1 MSGLRVPLA
10 VGNRNKLERLKLLE
24 AYFSQ
29 IKKKLEVGCCLMLIQ
44 PFDSIKADVYSSL
57 GHFLLTTG
65 GYCHSTVMFV
75 LQAGERREEDSKSD
89 GAKS

>member
-1 MSGLRVPLA
+1 
-10 VGNRNKLERLKLLE
+10 
-24 AYFSQ
+24 
-29 IKKKLEVGCCLMLIQ
+29 MLIQ
-44 PFDSIKADVYSSL
+44 QFDSIKADVYSSL

-65 GYCHSTVMFV
+65 GYCRSTVMFV

>member
-1 MSGLRVPLA
+1 
-10 VGNRNKLERLKLLE
+10 
-24 AYFSQ
+24 
-29 IKKKLEVGCCLMLIQ
+29 MLIQ
-44 PFDSIKADVYSSL
+44 QFDSIKADVYISL